1 MKSESRVKGYKPG
14 TEDWRAEYN
23 MLLDDGVTCNDCVF
37 VKKCCSIFGQ
47 TPYVNEGKCQFYPNR
62 FVKNIKEGVIMTGI
76 ERIAAERKIAKDSN
90 GENNIQ
96 VFAL

>member
-14 TEDWRAEYN
+14 TEEWKAEYN
-23 MLLDDGVTCNDCVF
+23 MLLEDGLTCNNCTH

-62 FVKNIKEGVIMTGI
+62 FFITRLYRIEPETISISTMEGESHGKNESHITSVP
-76 ERIAAERKIAKDSN
+76 
-90 GENNIQ
+90 
-96 VFAL
+96 